1 MLDCRCCIDRFRS
14 PPIADISRLP
24 KDAGLSEP
32 TGQFVDFL
40 LHLEDNN
47 GKAIPAEK
55 QGQRATGSSWERGFM
70 NNSRRRLKGHE
81 LFYFTSCPYCIK
93 VRLALWWMG
102 LKLPLKDI
110 SLHPKNKAEL
120 ISGGGKKQVPCL
132 RIEDEGDEVRWMYES
147 SDIIRYLKRQL
158 AS

>member
-1 MLDCRCCIDRFRS
+1 M
-14 PPIADISRLP
+14 
-24 KDAGLSEP
+24 
-32 TGQFVDFL
+32 
-40 LHLEDNN
+40 
-47 GKAIPAEK
+47 GKGIM
-55 QGQRATGSSWERGFM
+55 S
-70 NNSRRRLKGHE
+70 NSGKRLKGHE
-81 LFYFTSCPYCIK
+81 LYYFTTCQYCIK